1 MWELIYSVGWDI
13 DRYIDDKIDIYDDCG
28 VGSGVDVEFEIYV
41 NEFDFSRSWVWSWSL
56 SWDL

>member
-1 MWELIYSVGWDI
+1 MIYSVGWDI
-13 DRYIDDKIDIYDDCG
+13 DIYIDDKIDIYDDCG